1 MKKKLL
7 IILWIFLFSFNF
19 SLAQDVA
26 QLILFYWATC
36 PHCKAEEWYLET
48 LKETYDF
55 EVVWYEVYYSKENQ
69 EKMKEYGDK
78 FWTEFN
84 GVPVVIMW
92 DDYFLWA
99 SYDKTVALL
108 DKYATKKWDSE
119 CLPEEDEENKNSNPI
134 VDCTD
139 EENTGNNENS
149 NNNENNQNTS
159 PIPTVSTG
167 TEESGISTWE
177 VETETWDIVETWNV
191 IDDEN
196 EDQTTKIF
204 WKEISLDKA
213 WPILFG
219 IALWFAD
226 GINPCMFWV
235 LIFLLTYLVSIG
247 SRKKVLYSGLIFAVT
262 TFVLYSAIMYGMHKL
277 IFSTQVF
284 LPYIATIKYIIWGLA
299 IILWL
304 IEIKDFFWY
313 GKGVSLAIPKW
324 AKPTLEYVTKKWT
337 YMSAF
342 VLAVLSTFVELPCTI
357 WIPLAYVG
365 AVGDKVNIFAA
376 LWLYNFFFILPLL
389 IIIFG
394 IYYGISAFK
403 TEDGDLAIN
412 KVSNKKIMRLVAGII
427 LITLWVLFLT
437 KVL

>member
-1 MKKKLL
+1 MKNKKIIL
-7 IILWIFLFSFNF
+7 IILIALIAIIWIG
-19 SLAQDVA
+19 LAIFIPKMNENKDNDSDSNSNA
-26 QLILFYWATC
+26 AELILFYWKTC
-36 PHCKAEEWYLET
+36 PHCKAEEWYLDT
-48 LKETYDF
+48 LKETYNF
-55 EVVWYEVYYSKENQ
+55 KVVWYEVYYSKENR
-69 EKMKEYGDK
+69 EMMKDYGEQ

-84 GVPVVIMW
+84 SVPVVIMW
-92 DDYFLWA
+92 DDYIIWA
-99 SYDKTVALL
+99 NYDKTVNLL
-108 DKYATKKWDSE
+108 EKYATKKGDDE
-119 CLPEEDEENKNSNPI
+119 CLPDEIEDEQNTNLVIECS
-134 VDCTD
+134 D
-139 EENTGNNENS
+139 EEAL
-149 NNNENNQNTS
+149 
-159 PIPTVSTG
+159 
-167 TEESGISTWE
+167 EEKYSCDW
-177 VETETWDIVETWNV
+177 
-191 IDDEN
+191 DDEN
-196 EDQTTKIF
+196 WCELLWNIDESDENQTTKIF
-204 WKEISLDKA
+204 WKEISLKKA
-213 WPILFG
+213 GPILFG

-235 LIFLLTYLVSIG
+235 LIFLLTYLVSVG

-313 GKGVSLAIPKW
+313 GKWVSLAIPKW
-324 AKPTLEYVTKKWT
+324 AKPTLEYITKKWT

-357 WIPLAYVG
+357 WIPLAYVW
-365 AVGDKVNIFAA
+365 AVGTKINIFAA
-376 LWLYNFFFILPLL
+376 LGIYNFFFILPL
-389 IIIFG
+389 IIIILG
-394 IYYGISAFK
+394 IYYWISAFK
-403 TEDGDLAIN
+403 TKDGDLAIN

>member
-48 LKETYDF
+48 LKESYDF

-92 DDYFLWA
+92 DDYFLGA

-108 DKYATKKWDSE
+108 DKYATKKGDDN
-119 CLPEEDEENKNSNPI
+119 CLPEEDEETKNSNPI

-139 EENTGNNENS
+139 DENTG
-149 NNNENNQNTS
+149 NNQNTS
-159 PIPTVSTG
+159 PIITNTW
-167 TEESGISTWE
+167 TENPEIITWNTE
-177 VETETWDIVETWNV
+177 NETWDVVETWNI
-191 IDDEN
+191 IDNGSDEN
-196 EDQTTKIF
+196 QTTTIF
-204 WKEISLDKA
+204 WKEISLNKA
-213 WPILFG
+213 GPILFG

-277 IFSTQVF
+277 IFSTQAF
-284 LPYIATIKYIIWGLA
+284 LPYISTIKYIIWGLA

-304 IEIKDFFWY
+304 IEIKDFFRY
-313 GKGVSLAIPKW
+313 GKWVSLAIPKW
-324 AKPTLEYVTKKWT
+324 AKPTLEYVTKKGT

-342 VLAVLSTFVELPCTI
+342 ILAVLSTFVELPCTI
-357 WIPLAYVG
+357 GIPLAYVG
-365 AVGDKVNIFAA
+365 AVGTKINIFTA
-376 LWLYNFFFILPLL
+376 LGIYNFFFILPL
-389 IIIFG
+389 IIIILG
-394 IYYGISAFK
+394 IYYWISAFK
-403 TEDGDLAIN
+403 TKDGDLAIN

-437 KVL
+437 KVI

>member
-7 IILWIFLFSFNF
+7 IILWVLLFSFNF
-19 SLAQDVA
+19 SLAEDLA
-26 QLILFYWATC
+26 QLILFYWETC
-36 PHCKAEEWYLET
+36 PHCKAEEWYLDS
-48 LKETYDF
+48 LKEIYHF
-55 EVVWYEVYYSKENQ
+55 EVVWYEVYYSAENR
-69 EKMKEYGDK
+69 EKMKEYGEQ

-92 DDYFLWA
+92 DDYFLGA

-108 DKYATKKWDSE
+108 EKYTHKIGDDS
-119 CLPEEDEENKNSNPI
+119 CQPEEDEVNQNTNPI
-134 VDCTD
+134 VECTGD
-139 EENTGNNENS
+139 NQDTIPIVTTNTWTENPE
-149 NNNENNQNTS
+149 
-159 PIPTVSTG
+159 I
-167 TEESGISTWE
+167 
-177 VETETWDIVETWNV
+177 ETWDVVETWSV
-191 IDDEN
+191 IENEN
-196 EDQTTKIF
+196 EDQITKIF
-204 WKEISLDKA
+204 GKEISLSKA
-213 WPILFG
+213 GPILFG

-235 LIFLLTYLVSIG
+235 LIFLLTYLISVG
-247 SRKKVLYSGLIFAVT
+247 SRKKVLYSWLIFAVT

-277 IFSTQVF
+277 LFNTTFFLKYISTV
-284 LPYIATIKYIIWGLA
+284 KYIIWILA

-304 IEIKDFFWY
+304 IEVKDFFWY
-313 GKGVSLAIPKW
+313 GKWVSLAIPKW

-357 WIPLAYVG
+357 GIPLAYVW

-394 IYYGISAFK
+394 IYYWISAFK
-403 TEDGDLAIN
+403 TKDGDLAIN

-437 KVL
+437 KVI

>member
-7 IILWIFLFSFNF
+7 IILWIVLFSFNF
-19 SLAQDVA
+19 SLAEDIA

-36 PHCKAEEWYLET
+36 PHCKAEEWYLNS
-48 LKETYDF
+48 LKEVYHF
-55 EVVWYEVYYSKENQ
+55 EVVWYEVYYSEENR
-69 EKMKEYGDK
+69 EKMKEYGEK

-92 DDYFLWA
+92 DDYFLGA

-108 DKYATKKWDSE
+108 EKYTHKIWDDS
-119 CLPEEDEENKNSNPI
+119 CQPEEDEVNQNTNPI
-134 VDCTD
+134 VECTGD
-139 EENTGNNENS
+139 DNNQIVSPVETNTWTENTEILTWDIEENT
-149 NNNENNQNTS
+149 
-159 PIPTVSTG
+159 
-167 TEESGISTWE
+167 WD
-177 VETETWDIVETWNV
+177 VETGNV
-191 IDDEN
+191 INPEN

-204 WKEISLDKA
+204 WKEISLEKTG
-213 WPILFG
+213 PVLFG

-277 IFSTQVF
+277 IFSTSVF
-284 LPYIATIKYIIWGLA
+284 LPYISTIKYIIWILA

-304 IEIKDFFWY
+304 IEVKDFFRY
-313 GKGVSLAIPKW
+313 GKWVSLAIPKW

-357 WIPLAYVG
+357 WIPLAYVW
-365 AVGDKVNIFAA
+365 AVGTKINIFAA
-376 LWLYNFFFILPLL
+376 LGIYNFFFILPL
-389 IIIFG
+389 IIIIIG
-394 IYYGISAFK
+394 IYYWIAAFK
-403 TEDGDLAIN
+403 SEDGDLAIN

>member
-1 MKKKLL
+1 MKKKNLIL
-7 IILWIFLFSFNF
+7 IILIALIAIIGIGLAIFIPKMREKNNDNSN
-19 SLAQDVA
+19 SNPNAA
-26 QLILFYWATC
+26 QLILFYWETC
-36 PHCKAEEWYLET
+36 PHCKAEEWYLDN
-48 LKETYDF
+48 LKEIYEF
-55 EVVWYEVYYSKENQ
+55 EVVGYEVYYSKANR
-69 EKMKEYGDK
+69 EKMKEYWEY

-92 DDYFLWA
+92 EDYFLGA
-99 SYDKTVALL
+99 NYDKTVELL
-108 DKYATKKWDSE
+108 EKYATKVWDES
-119 CLPEEDEENKNSNPI
+119 CLPEEDKVNQNANPI
-134 VDCTD
+134 VECTGD
-139 EENTGNNENS
+139 NQVIGEDGEN
-149 NNNENNQNTS
+149 
-159 PIPTVSTG
+159 
-167 TEESGISTWE
+167 ISKL
-177 VETETWDIVETWNV
+177 
-191 IDDEN
+191 

-204 WKEISLDKA
+204 WKEISLEKA

-226 GINPCMFWV
+226 WINPCMFGV
-235 LIFLLTYLVSIG
+235 LIFLLTYLVSVG
-247 SRKKVLYSGLIFAVT
+247 SRKKVLYSWLIFAIT
-262 TFVLYSAIMYGMHKL
+262 TFVLYSAIMYGMHRLLFNTNFFLKY
-277 IFSTQVF
+277 ISTV
-284 LPYIATIKYIIWGLA
+284 KYIIWILA

-304 IEIKDFFWY
+304 IEVKDFFRY
-313 GKGVSLAIPKW
+313 GKWVSLKIPSW

-357 WIPLAYVG
+357 WIPLAYVW
-365 AVGDKVNIFAA
+365 AVGTKINIFAA

-394 IYYGISAFK
+394 IYYWISAFK
-403 TEDGDLAIN
+403 TKDGDLAIN

>member
-7 IILWIFLFSFNF
+7 IILWALLFSFNF
-19 SLAQDVA
+19 SLAEDLP
-26 QLILFYWATC
+26 QLTLFYGETC
-36 PHCKAEEWYLET
+36 PHCKAEEWYLDS
-48 LKETYDF
+48 LKEIYHF
-55 EVVWYEVYYSKENQ
+55 EVVWYEVYYNAENR
-69 EKMKEYGDK
+69 EKMKEYGEK

-92 DDYFLWA
+92 NDYFLGA
-99 SYDKTVALL
+99 NYDKTVALL
-108 DKYATKKWDSE
+108 EKYSHKIGDDS
-119 CLPEEDEENKNSNPI
+119 CQPKEDEVNQNTNPI
-134 VDCTD
+134 VECTGD
-139 EENTGNNENS
+139 NKNK
-149 NNNENNQNTS
+149 NQNTS
-159 PIPTVSTG
+159 PVIINTWTDFSEINTG
-167 TEESGISTWE
+167 D
-177 VETETWDIVETWNV
+177 VEAETWN
-191 IDDEN
+191 IIEN
-196 EDQTTKIF
+196 VDEDQTTKVF
-204 WKEISLDKA
+204 GKEISLSKA
-213 WPILFG
+213 GPILFW

-226 GINPCMFWV
+226 GINPCMFGV

-247 SRKKVLYSGLIFAVT
+247 SRKKVLYSGLIFAIT

-277 IFSTQVF
+277 IFSTMAF
-284 LPYIATIKYIIWGLA
+284 MPYIATIKYIIWWLA

-313 GKGVSLAIPKW
+313 GKWVSLAIPKR

-357 WIPLAYVG
+357 WIPLAYVW

-376 LWLYNFFFILPLL
+376 LWIYNFFFILPL
-389 IIIFG
+389 IIIILW
-394 IYYGISAFK
+394 IYYWISAFK
-403 TEDGDLAIN
+403 TKDGDLAIN
-412 KVSNKKIMRLVAGII
+412 SVSNKKIMRLVAGII

>member
-7 IILWIFLFSFNF
+7 IILWTLLFSFNF
-19 SLAQDVA
+19 SLAEDLA
-26 QLILFYWATC
+26 QLILFYWETC
-36 PHCKAEEWYLET
+36 PHCKAEKWYLDS
-48 LKETYDF
+48 LKDVYHF
-55 EVVWYEVYYSKENQ
+55 EVVWYEVYYSEENR
-69 EKMKEYGDK
+69 EKMKEYGEK

-92 DDYFLWA
+92 DDYFLGA

-108 DKYATKKWDSE
+108 EKYSHKIGDDS
-119 CLPEEDEENKNSNPI
+119 CQPEEDEVNQNTNPI

-139 EENTGNNENS
+139 DENTG
-149 NNNENNQNTS
+149 NNQNTS
-159 PIPTVSTG
+159 PITTNTW
-167 TEESGISTWE
+167 TENLEINTWDTE
-177 VETETWDIVETWNV
+177 NETWDVVETGSV
-191 IDDEN
+191 IDNEN

-204 WKEISLDKA
+204 WKEISLDKV
-213 WPILFG
+213 WPILFW

-277 IFSTQVF
+277 IFSTQIF
-284 LPYIATIKYIIWGLA
+284 LPYISTIKYIIWGLA

-304 IEIKDFFWY
+304 IEIKDFFRY
-313 GKGVSLAIPKW
+313 GKWVSLAIPKW
-324 AKPTLEYVTKKWT
+324 AKPTLEYITKKWT

-342 VLAVLSTFVELPCTI
+342 ILAVLSTFVELPCTI
-357 WIPLAYVG
+357 GIPLAYVG
-365 AVGDKVNIFAA
+365 AVGTKINIFIA
-376 LWLYNFFFILPLL
+376 LGIYNFFFILPL
-389 IIIFG
+389 IIIILG
-394 IYYGISAFK
+394 IYYWISAFK
-403 TEDGDLAIN
+403 TEDWDLAIN

-427 LITLWVLFLT
+427 LVTLWVLFLT
-437 KVL
+437 KVI

>member
-7 IILWIFLFSFNF
+7 IILWALLFSFNF
-19 SLAQDVA
+19 SLAEDLA
-26 QLILFYWATC
+26 QLILFYWETC
-36 PHCKAEEWYLET
+36 PHCKAEEWYLDS
-48 LKETYDF
+48 LKDIYHF
-55 EVVWYEVYYSKENQ
+55 EVVWYEVYYSEENR

-92 DDYFLWA
+92 DDYFLGA
-99 SYDKTVALL
+99 SYEKTVALL
-108 DKYATKKWDSE
+108 EKYSHKIGDDSCQPEDDKINQNT
-119 CLPEEDEENKNSNPI
+119 NPI
-134 VDCTD
+134 VECTGD
-139 EENTGNNENS
+139 
-149 NNNENNQNTS
+149 NQSTS
-159 PIPTVSTG
+159 PIPTVSTWTTPLDNCNDG
-167 TEESGISTWE
+167 YSDCISWWKTISE
-177 VETETWDIVETWNV
+177 Y
-191 IDDEN
+191 IDEQGQN
-196 EDQTTKIF
+196 QTTKIF
-204 WKEISLDKA
+204 WKEISLNKA
-213 WPILFG
+213 GPILFW

-235 LIFLLTYLVSIG
+235 LIFLLTYLVSVG
-247 SRKKVLYSGLIFAVT
+247 SRKKVLYSGLIFVVT

-277 IFSTQVF
+277 LFNTNFFLEYISTV
-284 LPYIATIKYIIWGLA
+284 KYVIWILA

-304 IEIKDFFWY
+304 IEVKDFFRY
-313 GKGVSLAIPKW
+313 GKWVSLAIPKR
-324 AKPTLEYVTKKWT
+324 AKPTLEYVTKKGT

-357 WIPLAYVG
+357 WIPLAYVW

-376 LWLYNFFFILPLL
+376 LWIYNFFFVLPL
-389 IIIFG
+389 IIIILG
-394 IYYGISAFK
+394 IYYWIAAFK

-437 KVL
+437 RVI

>member
-7 IILWIFLFSFNF
+7 IILWILLFSFNF
-19 SLAQDVA
+19 SLAEDLA
-26 QLILFYWATC
+26 QLILFYWETC
-36 PHCKAEEWYLET
+36 PHCKAEEWYLDS
-48 LKETYDF
+48 LKEIYHF
-55 EVVWYEVYYSKENQ
+55 EVVWYEVYYSEENR
-69 EKMKEYGDK
+69 EKMKEYGDH

-92 DDYFLWA
+92 DDYFLGA

-108 DKYATKKWDSE
+108 EKYSHKIGDDS
-119 CLPEEDEENKNSNPI
+119 CQPEED
-134 VDCTD
+134 D
-139 EENTGNNENS
+139 
-149 NNNENNQNTS
+149 NNQNTN
-159 PIPTVSTG
+159 PIVECTG
-167 TEESGISTWE
+167 DNQNTAPIVATNTWTENS
-177 VETETWDIVETWNV
+177 ETETWDVVGSWSTI
-191 IDDEN
+191 EN

-204 WKEISLDKA
+204 GKEISLSKA
-213 WPILFG
+213 GPILFW

-226 GINPCMFWV
+226 WINPCMFWV
-235 LIFLLTYLVSIG
+235 LIFLLTYLISVG
-247 SRKKVLYSGLIFAVT
+247 SRKKVLYSGLIFAIT

-277 IFSTQVF
+277 LFNTTFFLKYISTV
-284 LPYIATIKYIIWGLA
+284 KYIIWILA

-304 IEIKDFFWY
+304 IEIKDFFRY
-313 GKGVSLAIPKW
+313 GKWVSLAIPKW
-324 AKPTLEYVTKKWT
+324 AKPTLEYITKRWT

-357 WIPLAYVG
+357 WIPLAYVW

-394 IYYGISAFK
+394 IYYWISAFK
-403 TEDGDLAIN
+403 TKDGDLAIN
-412 KVSNKKIMRLVAGII
+412 NVSNKKIMRLVAGMI

>member
-1 MKKKLL
+1 MFFVNRWKG
-7 IILWIFLFSFNF
+7 NNQTNTNEN
-19 SLAQDVA
+19 AA
-26 QLILFYWATC
+26 QLILFYWKTC

-55 EVVWYEVYYSKENQ
+55 EVVWYEVYYNKNNQ
-69 EKMKEYGDK
+69 KKMQEFWDK
-78 FWTEFN
+78 FWTNFN

-92 DDYFLWA
+92 NDYFLGA
-99 SYDKTVALL
+99 DYDKTVSLL
-108 DKYATKKWDSE
+108 EKYAPKKDDSE
-119 CLPEEDEENKNSNPI
+119 CLPEDDKENQNTNPI

-139 EENTGNNENS
+139 
-149 NNNENNQNTS
+149 
-159 PIPTVSTG
+159 TG
-167 TEESGISTWE
+167 TSYTGISILNSTWDVIE
-177 VETETWDIVETWNV
+177 NETWSAVNTN
-191 IDDEN
+191 N

-213 WPILFG
+213 WPILFW

-226 GINPCMFWV
+226 WINPCMFWV

-247 SRKKVLYSGLIFAVT
+247 SRKKVLYSGLIFVVT

-277 IFSTQVF
+277 IFSTQAF
-284 LPYIATIKYIIWGLA
+284 LPYISTIKYFIWGLA

-313 GKGVSLAIPKW
+313 GKWVSLAIPRR
-324 AKPTLEYVTKKWT
+324 AKPTLEYITKKWT

-357 WIPLAYVG
+357 WIPLAYVW
-365 AVGDKVNIFAA
+365 AVGTKINIFTA
-376 LWLYNFFFILPLL
+376 LGIYNFFFILPLV
-389 IIIFG
+389 IIILW

-403 TEDGDLAIN
+403 TKDWDLAIN
-412 KVSNKKIMRLVAGII
+412 KVSNKKIMRLIAGII
-427 LITLWVLFLT
+427 LVTLWILFLT

>member
-1 MKKKLL
+1 MKNKLL
-7 IILWIFLFSFNF
+7 IILWIVLFSFNF
-19 SLAQDVA
+19 SLAEDIA

-36 PHCKAEEWYLET
+36 PHCKAEEWYLDS
-48 LKETYDF
+48 LKEVYHF
-55 EVVWYEVYYSKENQ
+55 EVVWYEVYYSEENR
-69 EKMKEYGDK
+69 EKMKEYGEK

-92 DDYFLWA
+92 DDYFLGA

-108 DKYATKKWDSE
+108 EKYTHKIWDDS
-119 CLPEEDEENKNSNPI
+119 CQPEEDEVNQNTNPI
-134 VDCTD
+134 VECTGD
-139 EENTGNNENS
+139 DNNQIVSLVETNTWTENTEILTWDTEENT
-149 NNNENNQNTS
+149 
-159 PIPTVSTG
+159 
-167 TEESGISTWE
+167 WD
-177 VETETWDIVETWNV
+177 VEIWNV
-191 IDDEN
+191 INPEN

-204 WKEISLDKA
+204 GKEISLNKT

-226 GINPCMFWV
+226 GINPCMFGV

-277 IFSTQVF
+277 IFSTQIF

-313 GKGVSLAIPKW
+313 GKWVSLAIPKW

-357 WIPLAYVG
+357 WIPLAYVW
-365 AVGDKVNIFAA
+365 AVGTKINIFAA
-376 LWLYNFFFILPLL
+376 LGIYNFFFILPL
-389 IIIFG
+389 IIIILG
-394 IYYGISAFK
+394 IYYWIAAFK
-403 TEDGDLAIN
+403 SEDGDLAIN

-427 LITLWVLFLT
+427 LITLWLLFLT

>member
-1 MKKKLL
+1 MKNKLL
-7 IILWIFLFSFNF
+7 IILWIVLFSFNF
-19 SLAQDVA
+19 GLAEDLA
-26 QLILFYWATC
+26 QLILFYWETC
-36 PHCKAEEWYLET
+36 PHCKAEEWYLDS
-48 LKETYDF
+48 LKETYHF
-55 EVVWYEVYYSKENQ
+55 EVVWYEVYYSAENR
-69 EKMKEYGDK
+69 EKMAEYGEK

-108 DKYATKKWDSE
+108 EKYSHKIGDDN
-119 CLPEEDEENKNSNPI
+119 CQPEEDEINQNTNPI
-134 VDCTD
+134 VECTWD
-139 EENTGNNENS
+139 NQEIETGNV
-149 NNNENNQNTS
+149 
-159 PIPTVSTG
+159 VS
-167 TEESGISTWE
+167 EIESWNV
-177 VETETWDIVETWNV
+177 VESWDVVETWN
-191 IDDEN
+191 IFDEN
-196 EDQTTKIF
+196 ENQTTKIF
-204 WKEISLDKA
+204 WKEVSLNKA

-284 LPYIATIKYIIWGLA
+284 LPYISTIKYIIWGLA

-313 GKGVSLAIPKW
+313 GKWVSLAIPKW

-342 VLAVLSTFVELPCTI
+342 VLAILSTFVELPCTI

-376 LWLYNFFFILPLL
+376 LWLYNFFFVLPL
-389 IIIFG
+389 IIIILG
-394 IYYGISAFK
+394 IYYWISAFK

-437 KVL
+437 RVF

>member
-7 IILWIFLFSFNF
+7 IISWALLFSFNF
-19 SLAQDVA
+19 SLAEDLA
-26 QLILFYWATC
+26 QLILFYGKTC
-36 PHCKAEEWYLET
+36 PHCKAEEWYLDT

-55 EVVWYEVYYSKENQ
+55 EVVWYEVYYNKDNQ
-69 EKMKEYGDK
+69 KKMKEYGEQ

-108 DKYATKKWDSE
+108 DKYATKKGDDS
-119 CLPEEDEENKNSNPI
+119 CLPEEDEETKNSNPI

-139 EENTGNNENS
+139 DENTGNN
-149 NNNENNQNTS
+149 QNIS
-159 PIPTVSTG
+159 PIITN
-167 TEESGISTWE
+167 TWADNIE
-177 VETETWDIVETWNV
+177 INTWDTEDETWNV
-191 IDDEN
+191 IETWGIINNENDDLQN
-196 EDQTTKIF
+196 PNFF

-247 SRKKVLYSGLIFAVT
+247 SRKKVLYSGLIFVVT
-262 TFVLYSAIMYGMHKL
+262 TFVLYSAIMYGMHKV
-277 IFSTQVF
+277 IFSTQIF

-299 IILWL
+299 IILWI
-304 IEIKDFFWY
+304 IEIKDFFRY
-313 GKGVSLAIPKW
+313 GKWVSLAIPKW
-324 AKPTLEYVTKKWT
+324 AKPTLEYITKKWT

-357 WIPLAYVG
+357 WIPLAYVW
-365 AVGDKVNIFAA
+365 AVGTKINIFAA
-376 LWLYNFFFILPLL
+376 LGIYNFFFILPLL
-389 IIIFG
+389 IIILG
-394 IYYGISAFK
+394 IYYWIGAFK
-403 TEDGDLAIN
+403 TKDGDLAIN
-412 KVSNKKIMRLVAGII
+412 KVSNKKIMRLVAWII
-427 LITLWVLFLT
+427 LVTLWVLFLT
-437 KVL
+437 KVI